1 MEALM
6 AFNSKV
12 NAFVWGPPMLILLV
26 GTGIYLTFKQ
36 NWLQVTQFGYAMKN
50 TVGRLTEKG
59 EGEGGEVTPFQAL
72 ATAMA
77 ATVGV
82 GNIAGV
88 ATAIATGGPG
98 AVFWMWLSAFFG
110 MCTKYSEAVLAVHY
124 RDVLPDGTIIGGPF
138 KYIEKGLNAKWLASA
153 FALLGAIAALGI
165 GNMTQSNS
173 IAQVLNTYFGV
184 PNLASG
190 IVIAVLVGVVII
202 GGLKNIVKVTEKLVP
217 IMSIFYLLGGIV
229 LIAMNLGKIPT
240 ALGLIVSNAF
250 TGTAAVGGFAGTT
263 VMMAMNK
270 GVARGVFSNEAGLGS
285 APIVHATAR
294 VKHPVQQG
302 FWGIFEVFV
311 DTILVCSITALSII
325 ITGAWQT
332 GETGAALTAMA
343 FNQAI
348 PYFGTYIVSIALI
361 LFAYSTML
369 SWEYYGEKCLEY
381 LAGPGVRMA
390 YRVVFIPFL
399 IIGAIGGLEAI
410 WDLAD
415 TLNGLMAI
423 PNLIGLLG
431 CSPVLFK
438 LSKEYFTEVINSK

>member
-1 MEALM
+1 MAL
-6 AFNSKV
+6 NSKV
-12 NAFVWGPPMLILLV
+12 NSFVWGPPMLVLLV
-26 GTGIYLTFKQ
+26 GTGVYLTLKQ
-36 NWLQVTQFGYAMKN
+36 SWPQISKFGYAMKN
-50 TVGRLTEKG
+50 TVGKLTEKG
-59 EGEGGEVTPFQAL
+59 EGAGGEVTPFQAL

-77 ATVGV
+77 GTVGV

-138 KYIEKGLNAKWLASA
+138 KYIEKGLNAKWLASI
-153 FALLGAIAALGI
+153 FALFGALAAFGI

-173 IAQVLNTYFGV
+173 IAQVLDTYFGV
-184 PNLASG
+184 PTLVSG
-190 IVIAVLVGVVII
+190 IVVAILVGVVVI

-217 IMSIFYLLGGIV
+217 FMCIFYIIGGLILIV
-229 LIAMNLGKIPT
+229 MNLGQVPAAI
-240 ALGLIVSNAF
+240 GLIVSQAF
-250 TGTAAVGGFAGTT
+250 TGSAAVGGFAGST
-263 VMMAMNK
+263 VMLAMNK

-285 APIVHATAR
+285 APIVHAAAKVR
-294 VKHPVQQG
+294 HPVQQG
-302 FWGIFEVFV
+302 LWGIFEVFL
-311 DTILVCSITALSII
+311 DTICVCTITALAII

-348 PYFGTYIVSIALI
+348 PHFGTYIVSFALI

-381 LAGPGVRMA
+381 LAGPSVRMG
-390 YRVVFIPFL
+390 YRILFIPFL

-438 LSKEYFTEVINSK
+438 LTKEYFSEVVNSK